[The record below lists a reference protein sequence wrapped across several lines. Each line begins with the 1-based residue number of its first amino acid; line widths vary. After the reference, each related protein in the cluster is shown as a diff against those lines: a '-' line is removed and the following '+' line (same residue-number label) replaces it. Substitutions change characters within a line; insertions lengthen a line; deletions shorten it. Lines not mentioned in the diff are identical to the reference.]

1 MLVKKTKRRKPVALG
16 SSHQRTIQ
24 FCKIKPISSSQ
35 MLFFV
40 FLCLLCARVS
50 TILDQEEFSSYSGE
64 YGGNG
69 GDSFDQSSNQFEG
82 PISAMKIRSND
93 CILSIQV
100 RYGNTWSSTE
110 GSTAGHPSDMHLSYG
125 EGLVQVNGRFGN
137 AVEYLAFRTNMG
149 HVFAFG
155 PNSGLGTPFTAE
167 PSHPN
172 TVLRFISG
180 RSGLMVNALG
190 FHWDED
196 PWMKGWNESLHSPA
210 SPPVTQI

>member
-1 MLVKKTKRRKPVALG
+1 
-16 SSHQRTIQ
+16 
-24 FCKIKPISSSQ
+24 

-40 FLCLLCARVS
+40 FLSLFCAEVS
-50 TILDQEEFSSYSGE
+50 TTSDQRKFSSYSGE

-69 GDSFDQSSNQFEG
+69 GDYFDQSSNQFEG

-93 CILSIQV
+93 RGILSIQV
-100 RYGNTWSSTE
+100 CYGDIWSNNE
-110 GSTAGHPSDMHLSYG
+110 GTTAGRPLDMHLSFG

-137 AVEYLAFRTNMG
+137 TVEYLAFRTNMG

-155 PNSGLGTPFTAE
+155 PNSGLGLPFTAE
-167 PSHPN
+167 PSYPN

-180 RSGLMVNALG
+180 RSGSMVNALG

-196 PWMKGWNESLHSPA
+196 QWMKGWNESVHSPDP
-210 SPPVTQI
+210 PPVTQI